1 MSNASVFFVGAG
13 TTILLLGAGLGG
25 GLLFAKAAIEP
36 VAQHRETAAN
46 RLAPARVILPAY
58 AEPAPAPN
66 PSEAASPVPVNGPKP
81 QGELHV
87 VSAKDVQVQSGPA
100 EKDKQ
105 VERTEQRKAEAAQ
118 RESRRRYAERKAR
131 REAARAKQQQAQEQQ
146 ETRRQQQSGIVASS
160 ADDEHSKSGA
170 LFVGRP

>member
-13 TTILLLGAGLGG
+13 TTILLLGAGFGG

-36 VAQHRETAAN
+36 VAQHRETEAN

-66 PSEAASPVPVNGPKP
+66 PSEAASPVPVSGPKP
-81 QGELHV
+81 QGELQV

-118 RESRRRYAERKAR
+118 RESRRRYAERAR

-146 ETRRQQQSGIVASS
+146 ETRRQQQSGIVAFS
-160 ADDEHSKSGA
+160 ADDEQSKSGA